1 MTKTVAKAKD
11 SMEPGIGGEPSDGS
25 HEDAEGDA
33 SQLKRA
39 LEDLTHRFDRLDWVE
54 LAATVVLSLAV
65 LVAAWSAYQ
74 ASLWGGVQAANASQ
88 YAAQVTESSEITTL
102 ITAQLES
109 DSQAIS
115 TWLIMAA
122 EGNER
127 GMQIL
132 EERFDDTLR
141 PAFDAWIAGSIDGD
155 VPPGLPQDLPEYEA
169 GFADLFEA
177 KDFYFTGA
185 AEATATAAEANR
197 TGDSFVLVTVIMAS
211 VMFFAGVGT
220 KLKGKTTRLTLL
232 VVAGVLCAG
241 AIAAMLS
248 LPLRPV
254 SF

>member
-1 MTKTVAKAKD
+1 MD
-11 SMEPGIGGEPSDGS
+11 PGMGNEPSDGAPTN
-25 HEDAEGDA
+25 AESDV
-33 SQLKRA
+33 SQLSRA
-39 LEDLTHRFDRLDWVE
+39 LDDIAYRLDRVDWVE

-74 ASLWGGVQAANASQ
+74 ASLWGGVQSVNASQ
-88 YAAQVTESSEITTL
+88 YAAQLTESSELTTL
-102 ITAQLES
+102 ITARLEA
-109 DSQAIS
+109 DSQAMS

-132 EERFDDTLR
+132 EDRFDDTLR
-141 PAFDAWIAGSIDGD
+141 PAFDTWIAGSVDGG
-155 VPPGLPQDLPEYEA
+155 VPPGIPQDLPEYEA
-169 GFADLFEA
+169 GFAELLDV
-177 KDFYFTGA
+177 KNFYTT
-185 AEATATAAEANR
+185 EATEATEAAAEANR

-220 KLKGKTTRLTLL
+220 KLKGKSTRVTML
-232 VVAGVLCAG
+232 VVAGILCAV

-248 LPLRPV
+248 LPQRPI